1 MSVYDIVQTRSRSP
15 RPRLHPLGRFAAI
28 AAVIASFALLTGCA
42 IPTRELGAYREA
54 SAKAASATEE
64 WWLRARVDTARSAD
78 LPLKKN
84 ETISDRIA
92 EINERQADIDARFQ
106 ALEIW
111 KRYDNALLALA
122 EGKSV
127 ESIEAD
133 MNGIV
138 ETLKN
143 LPIERLTQSLAAATP
158 YTAAAAQAIRLV
170 EDAVRAKRFRDAV
183 IAAEP
188 GIDAIAVILKADADS
203 LCNLRVT
210 FLSNEQDLVQA
221 EAVSVYGRIQTL
233 AESPEGAALVRAAG
247 RDGRM
252 AVAFHAV
259 TGQPPPPFPDA
270 GAAGSAPSAAAGVAI
285 DTALSQ
291 LEDLVRRHAAF
302 GEALRKESTAKS
314 AYQALLTDWRAAHRA
329 VQDASGQ
336 ISVEAARAVIE
347 RSFELREAWMA
358 AQDAAERAR

>member
-15 RPRLHPLGRFAAI
+15 RPRLHPLGRVAAI
-28 AAVIASFALLTGCA
+28 VAVIASFALLTGCA

-64 WWLRARVDTARSAD
+64 WWIRARVDTARSAD
-78 LPLKKN
+78 LPLKEK

-92 EINERQADIDARFQ
+92 AINERQADIDARFQ

-143 LPIERLTQSLAAATP
+143 LQIERLTKTLAAATP

-170 EDAVRAKRFRDAV
+170 EDAVRAKRFKDAV

-188 GIDAIAVILKADADS
+188 GIDAIAIILKADADS
-203 LCNLRVT
+203 LCDLRVT
-210 FLSNEQDLVQA
+210 FLSDERDVVQSDA
-221 EAVSVYGRIQTL
+221 LTVHARILTL
-233 AESPEGAALVRAAG
+233 AKSPEGAVLVRTAG
-247 RDGRM
+247 RDGRL

-259 TGQPPPPFPDA
+259 TGMHPPPLPEAPA
-270 GAAGSAPSAAAGVAI
+270 TEATPSASAEVAI

-302 GEALRKESTAKS
+302 GEALRKESVAKS

-336 ISVEAARAVIE
+336 ISLAAARTVIE